1 MIKKFLAVLTFSLL
15 LSSCGEEEDAV
26 VSNDKPYTV
35 AIKKE
40 RSYYQ
45 AQKIVEHLK
54 DLGVKAYI
62 IENGVDK
69 NKWFY
74 VASGAFENMEEV
86 EEYKRTLMQKNYIKP
101 DTVFKYDDLSEEE
114 HQILQTGNRVVEEV
128 HRIDASTPDVP
139 QHVLLTIEKIPQTN
153 AFYIGKMGLVNFESG
168 RYGGLSLGL
177 DLPRGVSL
185 SYLGSHGKSF
195 AEIILNDN
203 VYGDRVTF
211 DVIKLKDTENAHD
224 IASEISDK
232 ILGTDNYEVEEKDV
246 FTTNAYTFLNGYRV
260 TIKTKAT
267 QKVESKYRTYY
278 VLADEAGGYIFLS
291 QSIDKDDETLKKL
304 ITQIGRG
311 KGLSSYD
318 EFWNSF
324 YLMPTN
330 MNGDVFIAYSTSRVG
345 WNYVKIK
352 NYQKWAKLTVGLWE
366 YNMFFYAPKKGV
378 WKYSARDFLTIAKN
392 KYRRQLFLKNYN
404 NDSYTKVCGNSA
416 VRYEPWGMLE
426 ELSFIADRYE
436 LFLNPIGNAVGNFSA
451 RDLISRAER
460 FQYVCK
466 DN

>member
-1 MIKKFLAVLTFSLL
+1 MMKKLIALFAISFLLF
-15 LSSCGEEEDAV
+15 SCGEEEDAV
-26 VSNDKPYTV
+26 VSADKPYTV

-45 AQKIVEHLK
+45 AQKIVERLK
-54 DLGVKAYI
+54 EMGVNSYI
-62 IENGVDK
+62 VENGDDK
-69 NKWFY
+69 NKWYY
-74 VASGAFENMEEV
+74 VASGAFETLEDVN
-86 EEYKRTLMQKNYIKP
+86 EYKRTLMQQNYIKP
-101 DTVFKYDDLSEEE
+101 DTVFKYNDLSEEE
-114 HQILQTGNRVVEEV
+114 HNILQTGNRVVEEV
-128 HRIDASTPDVP
+128 KRINASTPDVP

-153 AFYIGKMGLVNFESG
+153 AFYVGQMGLVNLESG
-168 RYGGLSLGL
+168 RYGGLTLGL

-195 AEIILNDN
+195 AEVILTDN

-211 DVIKLKDTENAHD
+211 DVIKLKDSENALD

-232 ILGTDNYEVEEKDV
+232 ILATDTYEVEEKDV
-246 FTTNAYTFLNGYRV
+246 FTTNAYTFLNGFRV

-267 QKVESKYRTYY
+267 KKSESKYRTYY

-291 QSIDKDDETLKKL
+291 QSIDKDDEALKKL

-324 YLMPTN
+324 YLMPTD
-330 MNGDVFIAYSTSRVG
+330 MNGDVFIAYSTSKVG
-345 WNYVKIK
+345 WSYAKAK
-352 NYQKWAKLTVGLWE
+352 NYQKWAKLTVGTWE
-366 YNMFFYAPKKGV
+366 YNMYFYAKKKGV
-378 WKYSARDFLTIAKN
+378 WGYNVRDFLTVPKN
-392 KYRRQLFLKNYN
+392 KYRRQLFLKNY
-404 NDSYTKVCGNSA
+404 SSSAYTNVCGNSA
-416 VRYEPWGMLE
+416 VRSETWGMLE
-426 ELSFIADRYE
+426 EISFISDRYT

-460 FQYVCK
+460 FQFVC
-466 DN
+466 DNH